1 MLITRSEMLIVS
13 SEMLI
18 TRSEMLNASSPVRK
32 SVQNLDTL
40 RTAVLVTSFSE
51 SDVR

>member
-1 MLITRSEMLIVS
+1 MLITR

-18 TRSEMLNASSPVRK
+18 TRSEMLNASSPLRK

-40 RTAVLVTSFSE
+40 HSAALATSFSE
-51 SDVR
+51 RDVR